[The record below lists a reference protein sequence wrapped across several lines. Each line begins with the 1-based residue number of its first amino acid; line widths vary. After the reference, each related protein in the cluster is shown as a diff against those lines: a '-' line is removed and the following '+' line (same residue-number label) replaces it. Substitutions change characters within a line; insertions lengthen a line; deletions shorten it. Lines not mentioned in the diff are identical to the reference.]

1 MCFFYNQSCDR
12 YQSLAYCV
20 KPGANIS
27 AHEEYCG
34 RSSIVISKATR
45 NTLLKV
51 LLLHRKN
58 NEKLLIFY

>member
-20 KPGANIS
+20 KPSANIS

-51 LLLHRKN
+51 LLLH
-58 NEKLLIFY
+58 